1 LSRIDN
7 FDAQIIPRTGVR
19 MMPIVDKL
27 KKEFSFIK
35 GNYAVLVIS
44 WILID
49 FAGELPATYYAL
61 YVLEL
66 GATETILGMI
76 GLFSFLA
83 LASMQFP
90 GGYLAD
96 KFGRKWLISTMTF
109 GVALSFILYALAPS
123 WHFILIGAVLMNLF
137 NSTYQPALMAMI
149 ADSVPSERRG
159 MGFSIIML
167 ITSASTTP
175 GPLVAGVLYSNFG
188 LVDGMRIGYG
198 IVVALFLAAA
208 VLRLFRLRE
217 TVVNAKKPSL
227 NELLQSYPTALK
239 ESFSVWSKLPKSM
252 FYLFLSFAFMIFGF
266 STVQLYQVVYAVE
279 ELSIDPALWPLI
291 LTALFVTMIALSIP
305 AGKLVDKLNRKIPLL
320 ASYILFGV
328 SMWLFVY
335 GDPARL
341 FVSLV
346 LIGVG
351 QVMINAAFSALQ
363 ADLTPRD
370 QRGKVNGFTNFMNF
384 ILMAIGSLAGGF
396 LYEHVSP
403 QMPFLLAIF
412 FIAPAFVLTL
422 TLVHEPEKREE

>member
-1 LSRIDN
+1 
-7 FDAQIIPRTGVR
+7 
-19 MMPIVDKL
+19 
-27 KKEFSFIK
+27 
-35 GNYAVLVIS
+35 
-44 WILID
+44 
-49 FAGELPATYYAL
+49 
-61 YVLEL
+61 
-66 GATETILGMI
+66 
-76 GLFSFLA
+76 
-83 LASMQFP
+83 FP

-175 GPLVAGVLYSNFG
+175 GPLVAGALYGSYG
-188 LVDGMRIGYG
+188 LVQGMRIGYG
-198 IVVALFLAAA
+198 IVVALFLTAA
-208 VLRLFRLRE
+208 VLRLFRLKE
-217 TVVNAKKPSL
+217 TVVNAEKPSL
-227 NELLQSYPTALK
+227 KELLQSYPTALK
-239 ESFSVWSKLPKSM
+239 ESFSVWGKLPKSM

-279 ELSIDPALWPLI
+279 ELSIDKALWPII
-291 LTALFVTMIALSIP
+291 LTALFVTMIVLSIP

-320 ASYILFGV
+320 AAYILFGV
-328 SMWLFVY
+328 SMWLFVN
-335 GDPARL
+335 GDPAKL

-351 QVMINAAFSALQ
+351 QVMINAAFGALQ

-403 QMPFLLAIF
+403 QTPFLLAIF

-422 TLVHEPEKREE
+422 TLVHEPEEREE

>member
-1 LSRIDN
+1 MTVISRLR
-7 FDAQIIPRTGVR
+7 Q
-19 MMPIVDKL
+19 
-27 KKEFSFIK
+27 EFSFIK

-49 FAGELPATYYAL
+49 FASELPGTYYAL
-61 YVLEL
+61 YVLQL

-109 GVALSFILYALAPS
+109 GVALSFIFYALAPS
-123 WHFILIGAVLMNLF
+123 WHFILIGAVLMNLC

-159 MGFSIIML
+159 MGFGIIML

-175 GPLVAGVLYSNFG
+175 GPLVAGLLYNNFG
-188 LVDGMRIGYG
+188 LVQGMRIGYG
-198 IVVALFLAAA
+198 IVIALFLTAAT
-208 VLRLFRLRE
+208 LRLFRLKE
-217 TVVNAKKPSL
+217 TVVSAQKPSL
-227 NELLQSYPTALK
+227 GELLQSYPTALK
-239 ESFSVWSKLPKSM
+239 ESFNVWGKLPKSM
-252 FYLFLSFAFMIFGF
+252 FYLFLSFAVMIFGF
-266 STVQLYQVVYAVE
+266 ATTQLYLVVYAVE
-279 ELSIDPALWPLI
+279 ELGISEALWPLI

-305 AGKLVDKLNRKIPLL
+305 AGKLVDKLNRKLPLL
-320 ASYILFGV
+320 AAYVLFGS
-328 SMWLFVY
+328 SMWLFVN
-335 GDPARL
+335 GDPTKL

-351 QVMINAAFSALQ
+351 QVMMNAAFGALQ
-363 ADLTPRD
+363 ADLTPSE

-384 ILMAIGSLAGGF
+384 ILMAIASLVGGF
-396 LYEHVSP
+396 MYEHVSP
-403 QMPFLLAIF
+403 QTPFYLAIIL
-412 FIAPAFVLTL
+412 IAPAFILTL

>member
-1 LSRIDN
+1 MTLIDR
-7 FDAQIIPRTGVR
+7 FKQ
-19 MMPIVDKL
+19 
-27 KKEFSFIK
+27 EFSFIK
-35 GNYAVLVIS
+35 GNYAVLVAS

-49 FAGELPATYYAL
+49 FAAELPGTYYAL

-109 GVALSFILYALAPS
+109 GVALSYILYALAPS
-123 WHFILIGAVLMNLF
+123 WHFILIGAVLMSLF

-159 MGFSIIML
+159 MGFGIVML

-188 LVDGMRIGYG
+188 LVQGMRIGYG

-208 VLRLFRLRE
+208 VLRILRLKE
-217 TVVNAKKPSL
+217 TVVNTQKPSL
-227 NELLQSYPTALK
+227 AELLQSYPTALK
-239 ESFSVWSKLPKSM
+239 ESFSVWGSLPKAM
-252 FYLFLSFAFMIFGF
+252 FYLFLSFAVMIFGF
-266 STVQLYQVVYAVE
+266 STTQLYLVVYAVE
-279 ELSIDPALWPLI
+279 ELLIDEALWPLI
-291 LTALFVTMIALSIP
+291 LTALFVTMIVLSIP
-305 AGKLVDKLNRKIPLL
+305 MGKLVDKFNRKIPILV
-320 ASYILFGV
+320 AYVLFGAA
-328 SMWLFVY
+328 MWFFVN
-335 GDPARL
+335 GDPTKL

-351 QVMINAAFSALQ
+351 QVMMNAAFGALQ
-363 ADLTPRD
+363 ADLTPRE
-370 QRGKVNGFTNFMNF
+370 QRGKVIGFTNFMNY
-384 ILMAIGSLAGGF
+384 ILMAIGSLVGGF

-403 QMPFLLAIF
+403 QAPFLIAI
-412 FIAPAFVLTL
+412 ILVAPAFVLTL